1 MPMRGAR
8 ARVLCARV
16 CERAHTRGYG
26 SPSAAVTLS
35 PVAPAAWRPFP
46 GALLAHACGRAA
58 RFASWFPSLTI
69 AQLLGAGVCRGQHSP
84 RSPKRGAALRPPAP
98 GSSILAWTPAP
109 QGTLDPERAS
119 CRGERTPALRA
130 LRPPSTSFSLSATA
144 RSLSLPLFLMVA
156 VPALRHRGAVALLRC
171 VAVAVP
177 LCHSGIVGH
186 EHSRGGAPAVWPL
199 FYGPLSSWGGRLDAR
214 SPGPP
219 QTRSSTKWNPTPS

>member
-1 MPMRGAR
+1 MLYVSSPRQIPKARRAFGVVDTRECSRAHAYARCAR

-16 CERAHTRGYG
+16 CERSHTRGYG

-69 AQLLGAGVCRGQHSP
+69 AQLLGAGVCRGQPSP

-144 RSLSLPLFLMVA
+144 RSLSLSLSHCSLWWLSQRCATAAPLLFSDA
-156 VPALRHRGAVALLRC
+156 WRSQCRSAIRG
-171 VAVAVP
+171 
-177 LCHSGIVGH
+177 
-186 EHSRGGAPAVWPL
+186 
-199 FYGPLSSWGGRLDAR
+199 
-214 SPGPP
+214 
-219 QTRSSTKWNPTPS
+219 